1 MKQKTLL
8 LLIVLLIIA
17 LVGGGGYVY
26 QQHSLQLQT
35 MQQNQQSSQKQ
46 IGDLNDRLVA
56 VARQLQDSTPATTPS
71 SNVSMQLSQ
80 SQQIQVSDQQRDL
93 RQLQRQWSLMALHL
107 AQDYLRQA
115 NYEKAQNLL
124 LQLQQNMI
132 ESQSTIADPFNHTLL
147 QTLKIDQL
155 NISQEAQRQRQTRNS
170 LDQSLAQLQQ
180 QLNLMSVQPPRSLL
194 DSSGTANK
202 NSKTVTAWFKQL
214 FLLQPANADSSQ
226 HMLDRSFICKQASL
240 NIAMARLALG
250 SNNQVGFSS
259 NMSEAAAQ
267 LNLLADA
274 NAQQIA
280 LQLNNL
286 KRTTLPANVQLTSL
300 TLLSGQKSAP

>member
-17 LVGGGGYVY
+17 LIGGGSYVY

-56 VARQLQDSTPATTPS
+56 VARQLQDSTSATTPS

-80 SQQIQVSDQQRDL
+80 LQQIQVIDQQRDL
-93 RQLQRQWSLMALHL
+93 RQLQRQWSLNALHL

-155 NISQEAQRQRQTRNS
+155 NISQEAQRQRQTRTS

-194 DSSGTANK
+194 DSSSTAIK
-202 NSKTVTAWFKQL
+202 NNKTVTAWFKQL
-214 FLLQPANADSSQ
+214 FLLQPANADTSQ

-259 NMSEAAAQ
+259 NMSEAAVQ

-300 TLLSGQKSAP
+300 TLLSGQKSTP

>member
-17 LVGGGGYVY
+17 LVGGGGYLY

-80 SQQIQVSDQQRDL
+80 SQQIQVIDQQRDL

-132 ESQSTIADPFNHTLL
+132 ESQSTLADPFNHTLL

-155 NISQEAQRQRQTRNS
+155 NISQEAQRQRQTRTS

-194 DSSGTANK
+194 DSSGTAIK

-214 FLLQPANADSSQ
+214 FLLQPANADTSQ

-259 NMSEAAAQ
+259 NMSEAAVQ

-300 TLLSGQKSAP
+300 TLLSGQKSTP

>member
-214 FLLQPANADSSQ
+214 FLLQPANADTSQ

>member
-8 LLIVLLIIA
+8 LLIVLLILA
-17 LVGGGGYVY
+17 LVGLGSYAY
-26 QQHSLQLQT
+26 QQRSLQLQT

-56 VARQLQDSTPATTPS
+56 LARQLQDSTPTTTAS

-93 RQLQRQWSLMALHL
+93 RHLQRQWSLNALHL

-132 ESQSTIADPFNHTLL
+132 ESQGTITDPFNHTLL

-155 NISQEAQRQRQTRNS
+155 NINQEAQRQRQTRSS

-180 QLNLMSVQPPRSLL
+180 QLNLMSVQPPRSLIDL
-194 DSSGTANK
+194 SAKDNKNGTA
-202 NSKTVTAWFKQL
+202 VTSWFKQL
-214 FLLQPANADSSQ
+214 FLLQPANPDTSR

-240 NIAMARLALG
+240 NIAMARLALT
-250 SNNQVGFSS
+250 SNNQIGFSS
-259 NMSEAAAQ
+259 NISEAAVQ

-274 NAQQIA
+274 NAQQVA

-286 KRTTLPANVQLTSL
+286 KSTTLPANVQLTSL
-300 TLLSGQKSAP
+300 TLLSGQKSTP

>member
-56 VARQLQDSTPATTPS
+56 VARQLQDSTLATTLS

-214 FLLQPANADSSQ
+214 FLLQPANADTSQ

>member
-56 VARQLQDSTPATTPS
+56 VARQLQDSTPATTLT

-214 FLLQPANADSSQ
+214 FLLQPANADTSQ

-259 NMSEAAAQ
+259 NVSEAAAQ

>member
-17 LVGGGGYVY
+17 LVGGGGYLY

-56 VARQLQDSTPATTPS
+56 VARQLQDSTPATTLS

-132 ESQSTIADPFNHTLL
+132 ESQSTLADPFNHTLL

-202 NSKTVTAWFKQL
+202 HSKTVTVWFKQL
-214 FLLQPANADSSQ
+214 FLLQPANADTSQ

-240 NIAMARLALG
+240 NIAMARLALS

>member
-17 LVGGGGYVY
+17 LIGGGSYVY

-80 SQQIQVSDQQRDL
+80 SQQIQVIDQQRDL
-93 RQLQRQWSLMALHL
+93 RQLQRQWSLNALHL

-155 NISQEAQRQRQTRNS
+155 NISQEAQRQRQTRTS

-194 DSSGTANK
+194 DSSGTAIK
-202 NSKTVTAWFKQL
+202 NNKTVTAWFKQL
-214 FLLQPANADSSQ
+214 FLLQPANADTSQ

-259 NMSEAAAQ
+259 NMSEAAVQ

-300 TLLSGQKSAP
+300 TLLSGQKSTP

>member
-17 LVGGGGYVY
+17 LVGGGGHVY

-132 ESQSTIADPFNHTLL
+132 ESQSTLADPFNHTLL

-155 NISQEAQRQRQTRNS
+155 NISQEAQRQRQTRTS

-214 FLLQPANADSSQ
+214 FLLQPANADTSQ

>member
-56 VARQLQDSTPATTPS
+56 VARQLQDSTPAMTPS

-194 DSSGTANK
+194 DSSSTAIK
-202 NSKTVTAWFKQL
+202 NNKTVPAWFKQL
-214 FLLQPANADSSQ
+214 FLLQPANADTSQ

>member
-17 LVGGGGYVY
+17 LVGLGVYVY
-26 QQHSLQLQT
+26 QQRSVQIQT
-35 MQQNQQSSQKQ
+35 MQKNQQSSQKQ

-56 VARQLQDSTPATTPS
+56 VARQLQDTTPATMAS
-71 SNVSMQLSQ
+71 SHVAMRLSQ
-80 SQQIQVSDQQRDL
+80 SQQTQVNDQQHEL
-93 RQLQRQWSLMALHL
+93 RQLQRQWSLTALQL

-155 NISQEAQRQRQTRNS
+155 NISQEAQRQRQTRSS
-170 LDQSLAQLQQ
+170 LDQNLAQLQQ
-180 QLNLMSVQPPRSLL
+180 QLNLMSIQPPRSLL
-194 DSSGTANK
+194 DASSTTNK
-202 NSKTVTAWFKQL
+202 NTNAVTAWFKQL
-214 FLLQPANADSSQ
+214 FLLQPADANTTQ

-240 NIAMARLALG
+240 NIAMARLALI

-259 NMSEAAAQ
+259 SVSEAAVQ

-280 LQLNNL
+280 LQLNKL
-286 KRTTLPANVQLTSL
+286 KSTTLPATVQLTSL
-300 TLLSGQKSAP
+300 TLLSGQKSTP

>member
-8 LLIVLLIIA
+8 LLIVLLIIV
-17 LVGGGGYVY
+17 LVGLGGYAY
-26 QQHSLQLQT
+26 QQRSLQIQT

-56 VARQLQDSTPATTPS
+56 VARQLQDSTPTMAS
-71 SNVSMQLSQ
+71 STVSMQLSQ
-80 SQQIQVSDQQRDL
+80 LQQIQVSDQQRDL
-93 RQLQRQWSLMALHL
+93 RQLQRQWSLTALHL

-124 LQLQQNMI
+124 LQLQQNII

-155 NISQEAQRQRQTRNS
+155 TISQEAKRQRQTRSS
-170 LDQSLAQLQQ
+170 LDQRLAQLQQ

-194 DSSGTANK
+194 DSNGTANK
-202 NSKTVTAWFKQL
+202 NSTAVTAWFKQL
-214 FLLQPANADSSQ
+214 FLLQPANANTTR

-240 NIAMARLALG
+240 NIAMTRLALG
-250 SNNQVGFSS
+250 SNNQVGFGS
-259 NMSEAAAQ
+259 NISEAAAQ

-274 NAQQIA
+274 QAKQVA
-280 LQLNNL
+280 SQLNTL
-286 KRTTLPANVQLTSL
+286 KSTTLPANVQLTSL
-300 TLLSGQKSAP
+300 TLLSGQKSAS

>member
-56 VARQLQDSTPATTPS
+56 VARQLQDSTLATTLS

-132 ESQSTIADPFNHTLL
+132 ESQSTLADPFNHTLL

-214 FLLQPANADSSQ
+214 FLLQPANADTSQ

>member
-56 VARQLQDSTPATTPS
+56 VARQLQDSTPATTLT

-80 SQQIQVSDQQRDL
+80 SQQIQVSDQERDL

-214 FLLQPANADSSQ
+214 FLLQPANADTSQ

-259 NMSEAAAQ
+259 NVSEAAAQ

-300 TLLSGQKSAP
+300 TLLSGQKSTP

>member
-17 LVGGGGYVY
+17 LVGGGSYIY

-132 ESQSTIADPFNHTLL
+132 ESQSTLADPFNHTLL

-214 FLLQPANADSSQ
+214 FLLQPANADTSQ

>member
-26 QQHSLQLQT
+26 QQHSLQLHT

-56 VARQLQDSTPATTPS
+56 VARQLQDSTPATTLN

-214 FLLQPANADSSQ
+214 FLLQPANADTSQ
-226 HMLDRSFICKQASL
+226 HMLDRSFICKQTSL

-300 TLLSGQKSAP
+300 TLLSGQKSTP

>member
-17 LVGGGGYVY
+17 LVGGGSYVY

-56 VARQLQDSTPATTPS
+56 VARQLQDSTPATTLS

-132 ESQSTIADPFNHTLL
+132 ESQSTLADPFNHTLL

-194 DSSGTANK
+194 DSSGIANK

-214 FLLQPANADSSQ
+214 FLLQPANADTSQ

>member
-56 VARQLQDSTPATTPS
+56 VARQLQDSTPATTLT

-93 RQLQRQWSLMALHL
+93 RQLQRQWSLMALYL

-132 ESQSTIADPFNHTLL
+132 ESQSTLADPFNHTLL

-202 NSKTVTAWFKQL
+202 NSKSVTAWFKQL
-214 FLLQPANADSSQ
+214 FLLQPANADTSQ

>member
-17 LVGGGGYVY
+17 LIGGGSYVY

-46 IGDLNDRLVA
+46 IADLNDRLVA

-93 RQLQRQWSLMALHL
+93 RQLQRQWSLNALHL

-132 ESQSTIADPFNHTLL
+132 ESQSTLADPFNHTLL

-155 NISQEAQRQRQTRNS
+155 NISQEAQRQRQTRTS

-194 DSSGTANK
+194 DSSGTAIK
-202 NSKTVTAWFKQL
+202 NNKTVTAWFKQL
-214 FLLQPANADSSQ
+214 FLLQPANADTSQ

-259 NMSEAAAQ
+259 NMSEAAVQ

-300 TLLSGQKSAP
+300 TLLSGQKSTP

>member
-17 LVGGGGYVY
+17 LIGGGSYVY

-80 SQQIQVSDQQRDL
+80 SQQIQVIDQQRDL
-93 RQLQRQWSLMALHL
+93 RQLQRQWSLNALHL

-155 NISQEAQRQRQTRNS
+155 NISQEAQRQRQTRTS

-194 DSSGTANK
+194 DSSGTAIK

-214 FLLQPANADSSQ
+214 FLLQPANADTSQ

-259 NMSEAAAQ
+259 NMSEAAVQ

-300 TLLSGQKSAP
+300 TLLSGQKSTP

>member
-17 LVGGGGYVY
+17 LVGGGSYVY

-56 VARQLQDSTPATTPS
+56 VARQLQDSTPATTLS

-194 DSSGTANK
+194 DSSGIANK

-214 FLLQPANADSSQ
+214 FLLQPANADTSQ